1 MPIAGHAP
9 MPCCGP
15 KDQAPILAAVE
26 TMPATHRRQ
35 ARAFVARIGT
45 RGVCELL
52 HSMRRW
58 YANGWNAH
66 VAKRI
71 LKHRDAIVRHGAMR
85 LDPPV
90 GAHRGFKVD
99 ASSDLA
105 ELKAGDGA
113 TLPVTRNG
121 GASSWTESREVASSY
136 AGASKGKV
144 GVVVRLASGAGV
156 KTLIAPPDRSAS
168 WFNELYRATM
178 GKAWRDSQSEYVLLA
193 PKVKVDV
200 VDVKRR

>member
-85 LDPPV
+85 LD
-90 GAHRGFKVD
+90 GAGTLQGKEPHPALDHEVQREAVD
-99 ASSDLA
+99 ALA
-105 ELKAGDGA
+105 
-113 TLPVTRNG
+113 V
-121 GASSWTESREVASSY
+121 
-136 AGASKGKV
+136 
-144 GVVVRLASGAGV
+144 
-156 KTLIAPPDRSAS
+156 
-168 WFNELYRATM
+168 
-178 GKAWRDSQSEYVLLA
+178 
-193 PKVKVDV
+193 
-200 VDVKRR
+200 